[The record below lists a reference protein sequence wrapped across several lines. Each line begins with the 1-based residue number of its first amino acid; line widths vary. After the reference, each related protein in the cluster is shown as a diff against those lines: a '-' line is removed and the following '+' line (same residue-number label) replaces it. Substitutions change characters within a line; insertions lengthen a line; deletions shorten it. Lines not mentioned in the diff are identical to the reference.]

1 VRDAVD
7 AGVPMKVVQERLRHR
22 SYSTTADL
30 YAWVTPDMQQDAAV
44 LIESLLAPGPSS
56 SGELVGTTKRR

>member
-1 VRDAVD
+1 
-7 AGVPMKVVQERLRHR
+7 MKVVQERLRHR

-44 LIESLLAPGPSS
+44 VIESLLAPGPSTS
-56 SGELVGTTKRR
+56 SEFVEPTKMR